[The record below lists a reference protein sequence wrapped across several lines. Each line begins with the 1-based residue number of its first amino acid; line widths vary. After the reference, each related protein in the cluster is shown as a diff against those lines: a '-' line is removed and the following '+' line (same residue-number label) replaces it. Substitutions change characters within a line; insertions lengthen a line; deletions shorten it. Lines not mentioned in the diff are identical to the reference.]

1 MNNSRYLGVTLAVT
15 GILLFSSKAV
25 LVKLAYQYGAD
36 SVSLLLLRM
45 LFAFPFYMVIALLKR
60 PQTEVSGKD
69 YLWIVGLGI
78 IGYYLA
84 SYLDFLGLQ
93 YVKASLE
100 RLILFVYPTLVL
112 LISFVFLGKRV
123 SRRQIAGV
131 VVTYL
136 GVVVIFGSEL
146 TASGSENVLFGGLLI
161 FLSALT
167 YAGYLVGSGWIIP
180 KIGARLF
187 TSYAMMVSCIVVV
200 IHFLLQPHSSVEGV
214 FAFEEEVYWLALLMA
229 VFATVVPSFLISYAI
244 RMLGANTF
252 SLFGS
257 LGPVSTIVLAYFFLG
272 ETLTW
277 WQVAGALVVISG
289 IFLAEKGKGL
299 ASIDLKKRYI

>member
-1 MNNSRYLGVTLAVT
+1 MKNSPYLGVLLAVV
-15 GILLFSSKAV
+15 GIMLFSSKAV
-25 LVKLAYQYGAD
+25 LVKLAYAHGAD

-45 LFAFPFYMVIALLKR
+45 VFAFPFYLVIALYKR

-93 YVKASLE
+93 YIKASLE

-112 LISFVFLGKRV
+112 LISFVVLGKRV
-123 SRRQIAGV
+123 SRKQIAGV

-146 TASGSENVLFGGLLI
+146 GVSDTQNVLFGGLLI

-167 YAGYLVGSGWIIP
+167 YAAYLVGSGWIIP

-187 TSYAMMVSCIVVV
+187 TSYAMMVSCVVV
-200 IHFLLQPHSSVEGV
+200 VLHFLLQPGARLDSV
-214 FAFEEEVYWLALLMA
+214 FTFDEEVYWLALLMA

-257 LGPVSTIVLAYFFLG
+257 LGPVSTIVLAYFFLD

-277 WQVAGALVVISG
+277 WQVLGALVVISG
-289 IFLAEKGKGL
+289 IFLAEKGKG
-299 ASIDLKKRYI
+299 